1 VSRLNKRSLP
11 HCSEGRFQREV
22 DTDIDPRGLDW
33 RQLQYNSRRQ
43 IEDPVRKRHYT
54 LAGMHLTLN
63 QVGQGEVVGWE
74 RLKWQI

>member
-22 DTDIDPRGLDW
+22 DTNIDPRGLNW

-43 IEDPVRKRHYT
+43 IEDPVRKQHYT
-54 LAGMHLTLN
+54 
-63 QVGQGEVVGWE
+63 
-74 RLKWQI
+74 